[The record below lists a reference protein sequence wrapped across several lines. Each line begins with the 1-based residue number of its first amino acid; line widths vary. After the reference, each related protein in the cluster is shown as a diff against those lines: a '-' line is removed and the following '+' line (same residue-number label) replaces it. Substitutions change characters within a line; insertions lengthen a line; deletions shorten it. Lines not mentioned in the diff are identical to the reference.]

1 MVLTDTELLHNIG
14 TRIEYPTRETLGTY
28 IHDKITCAEEDTQAI
43 FTNPEDLPERIV
55 AIGDIHGDLEALFL
69 ILHDAGIIDI
79 NGNWIAQNTFVV
91 QTGDIFDKGRIHPKP
106 LARVGVPQ
114 FLPDGRRNPDYK
126 NSIVPY
132 NIIDNEG
139 KKVTLSHES
148 GFNYMQKEDAPD
160 KQLVSYYNFKWGN
173 IGDELVI
180 LHFLTDLN
188 KQATSGKFGKSR
200 ILLCCGNHELMNVYN
215 FTNIKAQEYVHP
227 MDAELFGSDFKLRED
242 ILKPGG
248 ILARKF
254 SCILKVVVIVGD
266 FIFLH
271 GGLNTINM
279 AKITNIADLNTINT
293 LLRKYLMG
301 ETMNSTEEE
310 DIKTYF
316 ISTDNSLLWDRAL
329 SEKNVDHT
337 KCVEILSIFNTKLL
351 NPNFNIVIGH
361 TIQGDCND
369 NPPQGIAEV
378 RLQYD
383 RKDSAGNIIKRCTT
397 LPTTACGNRVYR
409 IDTAITRSQGA
420 ADYRTPAY
428 GRLNSLIIELERDG
442 SKKTVSIHNHLLGR
456 LPMS

>member
-1 MVLTDTELLHNIG
+1 MSSTDTELLRNIG
-14 TRIEYPTRETLGTY
+14 QKMKRPTKETLTQY
-28 IHDKITCAEEDTQAI
+28 IKDEIKCGKDDQAI
-43 FTNPEDLPERIV
+43 FTEEKDLPERIV

-69 ILHDAGIIDI
+69 ILFDAGIIDI
-79 NGNWIAQNTFVV
+79 NGKWIAQNTFVV
-91 QTGDIFDKGRIHPKP
+91 QTGDIFDKGRIIPKP
-106 LARVGVPQ
+106 LANVGVPLV
-114 FLPDGRRNPDYK
+114 LPDGTRNTQHTADYIK
-126 NSIVPY
+126 PY

-139 KKVTLSHES
+139 EIITLSRDS
-148 GFNYMQKEDAPD
+148 GTNYIEKIGSA
-160 KQLVSYYNFKWGN
+160 KQQVSHYNFKWGN
-173 IGDELVI
+173 VGDELVI

-188 KQATSGKFGKSR
+188 EQATSGEFGKSR
-200 ILLCCGNHELMNVYN
+200 ILLCCGNHEIMNVLD
-215 FTNIKAQEYVHP
+215 FDNILEKEYAHP
-227 MDAELFGSDFKLRED
+227 MDTELFDSDFKLRKD
-242 ILKPGG
+242 ILEPGG

-254 SCILKVVVIVGD
+254 SCILKVVVIVGN

-271 GGLNTINM
+271 GGMNRINM
-279 AKITNIADLNTINT
+279 AKITNIADLNNINT

-310 DIKTYF
+310 DIQTYF
-316 ISTDNSLLWDRAL
+316 VSDDNSLLWYRML
-329 SEKNVDHT
+329 SEKNVDHIN
-337 KCVEILSIFNTKLL
+337 CADILGIFTTKLQ

-369 NPPQGIAEV
+369 TPPLGIAHV

-383 RKDSAGNIIKRCTT
+383 RKDAAGNIIKRCTT

-428 GRLNSLIIELERDG
+428 GRLNSLIIELERNG

-456 LPMS
+456 RTL